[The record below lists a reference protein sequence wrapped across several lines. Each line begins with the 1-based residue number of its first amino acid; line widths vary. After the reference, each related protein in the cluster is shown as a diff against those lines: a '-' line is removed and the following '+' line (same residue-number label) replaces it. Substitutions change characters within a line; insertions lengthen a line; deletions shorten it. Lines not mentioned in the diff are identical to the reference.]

1 MVAKAMVPKLRFKE
15 DDAIREREW
24 SRDSIGNLF
33 NVVSGGTP
41 SRANQEF
48 FQNGKHAWVRTTD
61 LNNGFITTTS
71 ECLTDIALREN
82 KIKILPE
89 GTVVVA
95 MYGGFNQ
102 IGRTGL
108 LISPSAINQALSA
121 ILPNPNIFVPYFL
134 LSYLNYKVDAW
145 KEFAASSRKDPNI
158 TKEDVKSFELIFPDI
173 KEQTKIANFL
183 TAVDSKISQLTKK
196 HDLLTLYKKGVIQKI
211 FSQEVRFKDDE
222 GRVFPDWEE
231 KRLGEIANLFKGKG
245 ISKAD
250 IDKDGAHPCI
260 RYGELYT
267 EYGEAIRNIQ
277 SHTNLDP
284 NDHVLSAINDV
295 IIPASG
301 ETQIDIATASCVLV
315 GGVILGGDLNIIR
328 AASNQAFD
336 GIFLSYF
343 LNTKKKLD
351 IAKLAQGNSVVH
363 LYASQL
369 KGLMIYLPTLDEQTK
384 IANFLTAIDDK
395 ITNIIS
401 RLEAAKEYKQGLL
414 QQMFV

>member
-1 MVAKAMVPKLRFKE
+1 MAAKVVAPKLRFKE
-15 DDAIREREW
+15 GKVTQEKQW

-48 FQNGKHAWVRTTD
+48 FQNGKHPWVRTTD

-71 ECLTDIALREN
+71 ECLTDIALRETSS
-82 KIKILPE
+82 KMLPE

-121 ILPNPNIFVPYFL
+121 ILPNLDTFAPYFL

-196 HDLLTLYKKGVIQKI
+196 HGLLTLYKKGVMQKI
-211 FSQEVRFKDDE
+211 FSQELRLKDDE
-222 GRVFPDWEE
+222 GREFAEWSQISFAD
-231 KRLGEIANLFKGKG
+231 IANINMGQSPDSSTYNQDSLGLPLIQG
-245 ISKAD
+245 NAD
-250 IDKDGAHPCI
+250 IVNRKTSPRAWTSEPTKKCNPGDLILTVRAPVGAIAKSSHAACI
-260 RYGELYT
+260 GRGVCAITAKENVSIEFLYQLLFWFESYKWKAIEQGSTFTAVSGED
-267 EYGEAIRNIQ
+267 IRN
-277 SHTNLDP
+277 
-284 NDHVLSAINDV
+284 
-295 IIPASG
+295 
-301 ETQIDIATASCVLV
+301 
-315 GGVILGGDLNIIR
+315 LNVM
-328 AASNQAFD
+328 SPVF
-336 GIFLSYF
+336 
-343 LNTKKKLD
+343 K
-351 IAKLAQGNSVVH
+351 
-363 LYASQL
+363 
-369 KGLMIYLPTLDEQTK
+369 EQTK

-395 ITNIIS
+395 ITNVKS
-401 RLEAAKEYKQGLL
+401 QLEAAKEYKQGLL